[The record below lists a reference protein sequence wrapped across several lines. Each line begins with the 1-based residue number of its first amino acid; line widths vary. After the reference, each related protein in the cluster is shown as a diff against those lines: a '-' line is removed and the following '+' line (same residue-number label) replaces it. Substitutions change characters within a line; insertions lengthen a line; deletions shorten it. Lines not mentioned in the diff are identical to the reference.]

1 MNRNIIILS
10 ALMLPLS
17 LKGYGSTARSS
28 IAADSLTEKALL
40 RTDSL
45 ATDSASTTGLS
56 GSLGAV
62 TVRRRRP
69 SMIRQ
74 SGAVNGITMGRD
86 ELFKAACCNLGESF
100 TTNPAVDVSYSDAT
114 TGAKQIKLLGLSGKY
129 VQLLTENIPDFRG
142 AAQPYSLDYIPG
154 PWLKSIDVSKGAA
167 SVKNGYESITGQ
179 INAGYLL
186 PQDPEGVSANLYA
199 NTMSR
204 MEANFDGN
212 IHLSSRLSTEVLG
225 HYQYNPAHLDHNDD
239 GFLDDPNT
247 RQYNVQNRWAYFS
260 PLYIFHGGLSL
271 INEDR
276 SSGQKPSL
284 RLPEGVERYTTD
296 INTERYS
303 GYMKHAFIVDKEHE
317 GNIALMA
324 SASLHLQ
331 DSRFG
336 HKSYYVNEKDVE
348 TQLIYETKFSAD
360 HSLSTGIGYTHD
372 YLGQLHHLS
381 AEGDPADRTR
391 DHERENVY
399 GGYAQYTY
407 DHHGKVTAMAGLRVD
422 YSDLWGTFLTP
433 RVHLKWQVTP
443 LLSLRGSAGKGYR
456 TVHPLAE
463 YNYLLASGRT
473 FVVDRL
479 SQEEAWNYGV
489 SAALMLPVG
498 TRTLKLNA
506 DYYYTHFLHEAV
518 VDYDSNPLELRIA
531 DLDGK
536 SYSHTF
542 QVDASMEVVSGLTL
556 LAAWRRNLVRETYGG
571 VTREKPLQ
579 SRYKGLFTASY
590 KTPLGLWQIDGTLQ
604 LNGGG
609 RLPSGLG
616 NYKAYEQL
624 NLQVTRWFRHFSIYA
639 GGENLTNRKQHHPI
653 IGASDPWGKGFEPTL
668 IYGPVS
674 GAMAY
679 VGVRFNF
686 GKHDK

>member
-225 HYQYNPAHLDHNDD
+225 HYQYNPAHFDHNDD

-276 SSGQKPSL
+276 SSGQKPGL

-296 INTERYS
+296 INTTSTAGWRFWATS
-303 GYMKHAFIVDKEHE
+303 PSWP
-317 GNIALMA
+317 ALRSISRTRA
-324 SASLHLQ
+324 SATRATMSMRRTSRRSSSTRQNSPPTTASL
-331 DSRFG
+331 
-336 HKSYYVNEKDVE
+336 
-348 TQLIYETKFSAD
+348 
-360 HSLSTGIGYTHD
+360 
-372 YLGQLHHLS
+372 
-381 AEGDPADRTR
+381 PA
-391 DHERENVY
+391 
-399 GGYAQYTY
+399 
-407 DHHGKVTAMAGLRVD
+407 L
-422 YSDLWGTFLTP
+422 
-433 RVHLKWQVTP
+433 VTP
-443 LLSLRGSAGKGYR
+443 TTISASS
-456 TVHPLAE
+456 T
-463 YNYLLASGRT
+463 T
-473 FVVDRL
+473 
-479 SQEEAWNYGV
+479 
-489 SAALMLPVG
+489 SAPRAIRPTAPATTSARMS
-498 TRTLKLNA
+498 T
-506 DYYYTHFLHEAV
+506 
-518 VDYDSNPLELRIA
+518 
-531 DLDGK
+531 
-536 SYSHTF
+536 
-542 QVDASMEVVSGLTL
+542 
-556 LAAWRRNLVRETYGG
+556 AAMH
-571 VTREKPLQ
+571 
-579 SRYKGLFTASY
+579 S
-590 KTPLGLWQIDGTLQ
+590 TPT
-604 LNGGG
+604 
-609 RLPSGLG
+609 
-616 NYKAYEQL
+616 
-624 NLQVTRWFRHFSIYA
+624 T
-639 GGENLTNRKQHHPI
+639 T
-653 IGASDPWGKGFEPTL
+653 
-668 IYGPVS
+668 
-674 GAMAY
+674 MA
-679 VGVRFNF
+679 R
-686 GKHDK
+686 